1 MNPRLVEFA
10 LRKQR
15 LQITAEHQRD
25 DMMRRFDGL
34 ESTLDVV
41 DQVRDGVAWTRQH
54 APLLSSL
61 ALIVIA
67 SRPRLVL
74 RLAKRGWV
82 GWLLY
87 RKLRGG
93 KPALGL
99 IAAPLV
105 QRVLTTLLDRLATR
119 RKS

>member
-15 LQITAEHQRD
+15 LQITAERQRD

-61 ALIVIA
+61 ALIVVA

-74 RLAKRGWV
+74 GLAKRGWA

-99 IAAPLV
+99 IAAPLA
-105 QRVLTTLLDRLATR
+105 RRILEMLLDKFVAR
-119 RKS
+119 RGR

>member
-61 ALIVIA
+61 ALIVVA

-74 RLAKRGWV
+74 GLAKRGWA

-99 IAAPLV
+99 IAAPLA
-105 QRVLTTLLDRLATR
+105 RRILEMLLDKFVAR
-119 RKS
+119 RGR